1 VTHQDKHEP
10 QEVPGDTGDD
20 RQEADDLALEMLQL
34 WMGMTLE
41 QQRRLVAVAQAI
53 SQGEQK

>member
-1 VTHQDKHEP
+1 
-10 QEVPGDTGDD
+10 
-20 RQEADDLALEMLQL
+20 MLQL